1 MCDNKSIFI
10 YNLPTSQPFSMHG
23 LTFYIQRGC
32 CLSVARRLDSAGAQR
47 PELNAHFPGSTAIL
61 ANAPAT
67 LVEYSVSAVFCPI
80 SVQYRKSIKSR
91 FADAD
96 VSGYAAVIGEMQLSE
111 I

>member
-1 MCDNKSIFI
+1 MAAAAI
-10 YNLPTSQPFSMHG
+10 
-23 LTFYIQRGC
+23 
-32 CLSVARRLDSAGAQR
+32 
-47 PELNAHFPGSTAIL
+47 LNFTTIPGSTAIL